1 MRDAI
6 HAPLARRCP
15 RDERETG
22 GALCAPPHAGMIA
35 ARAAGI
41 SAATEKDMVQTINP
55 QATTILI
62 VDDQPDNREM
72 LATLLGDEGY
82 RTLQAASGM
91 EAMDRIAQDS
101 PQLILLDVSMPDMD
115 GFAVASLLK
124 ADPKTKA
131 IPIIMVTAHTG
142 RGSRVVGLH
151 TGAEDY
157 LTKPVDAPE
166 LLLKIRNLLR
176 LSQATPVSAARQA

>member
-1 MRDAI
+1 
-6 HAPLARRCP
+6 
-15 RDERETG
+15 
-22 GALCAPPHAGMIA
+22 MIA

-41 SAATEKDMVQTINP
+41 SAARENAMAQSVNT

-91 EAMDRIAQDS
+91 EAMDQIALES

-115 GFAVASLLK
+115 GYAVATLLK
-124 ADPKTKA
+124 ADPKTNG

-142 RGSRVVGLH
+142 RGARVVGLH
-151 TGAEDY
+151 TGVEDY

-166 LLLKIRNLLR
+166 LLLKVRNLLR
-176 LSQATPVSAARQA
+176 LRQNAELSAIREA

>member
-1 MRDAI
+1 
-6 HAPLARRCP
+6 
-15 RDERETG
+15 
-22 GALCAPPHAGMIA
+22 MIA

-41 SAATEKDMVQTINP
+41 SAARENAMAQSVNT

-91 EAMDRIAQDS
+91 EAMDQIALES

-115 GFAVASLLK
+115 GYAVATLLK
-124 ADPKTKA
+124 ADPKTNG

-142 RGSRVVGLH
+142 RGAHVVGLH
-151 TGAEDY
+151 TGVEDY

-166 LLLKIRNLLR
+166 LLLKVRNLLR
-176 LSQATPVSAARQA
+176 LRQNAELSAIREA

>member
-1 MRDAI
+1 
-6 HAPLARRCP
+6 
-15 RDERETG
+15 
-22 GALCAPPHAGMIA
+22 MIA

-41 SAATEKDMVQTINP
+41 SAARENAMAQSVNT

-91 EAMDRIAQDS
+91 EAMDQIALES

-115 GFAVASLLK
+115 GYAVATLLK
-124 ADPKTKA
+124 ADPKTNG

-142 RGSRVVGLH
+142 RGARVVGLH

-166 LLLKIRNLLR
+166 LLLKVRNLLR
-176 LSQATPVSAARQA
+176 LRQNAELSAIREA

>member
-1 MRDAI
+1 
-6 HAPLARRCP
+6 
-15 RDERETG
+15 
-22 GALCAPPHAGMIA
+22 
-35 ARAAGI
+35 
-41 SAATEKDMVQTINP
+41 MVQTVNP

-91 EAMDRIAQDS
+91 EAMDQIALDC

-115 GFAVASLLK
+115 GYAVATLLK
-124 ADPKTKA
+124 ADPKTNG

-142 RGSRVVGLH
+142 RGARVVGLH
-151 TGAEDY
+151 TGAEDF

-166 LLLKIRNLLR
+166 LLLKVRNLLR
-176 LSQATPVSAARQA
+176 LRQNAELSAVREA

>member
-1 MRDAI
+1 MA
-6 HAPLARRCP
+6 
-15 RDERETG
+15 
-22 GALCAPPHAGMIA
+22 
-35 ARAAGI
+35 
-41 SAATEKDMVQTINP
+41 QTAN
-55 QATTILI
+55 AHTTTILI

-82 RTLQAASGM
+82 RTLQASSGM
-91 EAMDRIAQDS
+91 EALDQIALDS

-115 GFAVASLLK
+115 GYAVATLLK
-124 ADPKTKA
+124 ADPKTNG

-142 RGSRVVGLH
+142 RGARVVGLH

-166 LLLKIRNLLR
+166 LLLKVRNLLR
-176 LSQATPVSAARQA
+176 LRQNAELSAVREA